1 MNSTLNELS
10 IDERLSFYLNL
21 PKDRETNV
29 LTSDIYQG
37 PAKMYEENR
46 AVFHYD
52 KYKGSFLEWYC
63 RNLIQ
68 RNPFKKIR
76 SLPNYEQYRNLLTL
90 SDFLNLF
97 HDAPKEA
104 QEGFY
109 LIYHGEKELDD
120 HLPYIRKAR
129 KIDDK
134 EGVLFKLSTIRH
146 FHPCN
151 EAKKKDRDWKQKLDD
166 VIWRGSTTSA
176 KYRNTF
182 VERYYDKYDIGFST
196 TKQFPEL
203 AHYTRDM
210 VTIEE
215 QLKYKFVVSL
225 EGYDLASNLK
235 WILASNSV
243 PVMPEPTWVS
253 WIMEHKLV
261 PFEHYLPL
269 NEKLDNLEEL
279 LDWAKANDSKCDEI
293 AQNGKA
299 YMSQFFDE
307 QKERKIQHELLVQYA
322 QRFDFRP
329 IK

>member
-1 MNSTLNELS
+1 M
-10 IDERLSFYLNL
+10 IYL
-21 PKDRETNV
+21 
-29 LTSDIYQG
+29 
-37 PAKMYEENR
+37 
-46 AVFHYD
+46 
-52 KYKGSFLEWYC
+52 
-63 RNLIQ
+63 
-68 RNPFKKIR
+68 
-76 SLPNYEQYRNLLTL
+76 
-90 SDFLNLF
+90 
-97 HDAPKEA
+97 
-104 QEGFY
+104 
-109 LIYHGEKELDD
+109 GEKELEG

-129 KIDDK
+129 KVDDQ

-146 FHPCN
+146 FHPCK
-151 EAKKKDRDWKQKLDD
+151 EAQKEDIEWENKQDD
-166 VIWRGSTTSA
+166 VIWRGATTSA

-182 VERYYDKYDIGFST
+182 VERYFDQYDIGFST

-203 AHYTRDM
+203 ADYTRDM

-215 QLKYKFVVSL
+215 QLKYKFIVSL

-261 PFEHYLPL
+261 PYEHYLPL

-279 LDWAKANDSKCDEI
+279 LDWAEKNDTKCQEI

-307 QKERKIQHELLVQYA
+307 KKERQIQQELLVKYTQ
-322 QRFDFRP
+322 QFDFRP
-329 IK
+329 TK